1 MSEDTRNPQINFSKI
16 PGGSGIAGALFAI
29 SSMLIFLVGV
39 PRLRIFFPAAV
50 ILGCVV
56 ALILRSIR
64 RETPTTA
71 RRLGEAR
78 CDAGEVDW
86 AAVHCGCT
94 VPCRTSASSRAASN
108 LRGPSP
114 AGALGFVGRAQ
125 HRLPLKISHS
135 LQKTGVVAAPDYRRC
150 NIG

>member
-56 ALILRSIR
+56 PLILRSIR
-64 RETPTTA
+64 RETPGKPWILPTTEDTDTSSA
-71 RRLGEAR
+71 MAQPDNPADDHRPKLRSLRLR
-78 CDAGEVDW
+78 
-86 AAVHCGCT
+86 
-94 VPCRTSASSRAASN
+94 
-108 LRGPSP
+108 PS
-114 AGALGFVGRAQ
+114 LGR
-125 HRLPLKISHS
+125 
-135 LQKTGVVAAPDYRRC
+135 
-150 NIG
+150 